1 MLDHTGISEN
11 LFKADI
17 RVTVLVKK
25 CSGAIVCWYD
35 IEVSVCLHYV
45 LFLLLCTIHMQAKR
59 CQEFAIDDDTPQY
72 PGSKSVFTEKLDFLK
87 PDEYDGIPV
96 YRVMSRD
103 GEVIDP
109 DQDPGLDK
117 DMVVKMYKT
126 MTTLNTMDKILY
138 ESQRQVN

>member
-1 MLDHTGISEN
+1 
-11 LFKADI
+11 
-17 RVTVLVKK
+17 
-25 CSGAIVCWYD
+25 
-35 IEVSVCLHYV
+35 
-45 LFLLLCTIHMQAKR
+45 MQAKR

-72 PGSKSVFTEKLDFLK
+72 PGSNLKTVFTEKLNFLK

-138 ESQRQVN
+138 ESQRQVNEHPWSKF